1 MSARDTPLREEIKEI
16 KEAGERAATLTR
28 QLLAFSRKQ
37 VIHSA
42 VLDLNELLTGMEKM
56 LGRLIGED
64 VEFLTLPEPALWQ
77 VEVDPG
83 QMEQVIMNLAINAR
97 DAMPMGGKLTI
108 ETANIDLDGDYFQEH
123 GVKEQPG
130 PYVVLTVSDTGSG
143 MDTETQKQIF
153 DPFFTTKE

>member
-64 VEFLTLPEPALWQ
+64 VKILTIPEPALCQ

-83 QMEQVIMNLAINAR
+83 QGSTFKVYL
-97 DAMPMGGKLTI
+97 PK
-108 ETANIDLDGDYFQEH
+108 
-123 GVKEQPG
+123 VKER
-130 PYVVLTVSDTGSG
+130 
-143 MDTETQKQIF
+143 
-153 DPFFTTKE
+153 